1 MKYYVGT
8 RGSKLALVQT
18 NYVIDRLKE
27 AYPEDEFEAVIIK
40 TTGDI
45 QADRQLD
52 KIGSKGIFVKEI
64 EEELRDGRIQMAVHS
79 LKDMPDQSEVG
90 LTFAKAWKRE
100 DSRDVLIL
108 KNAKSLDELP
118 EGAVIGTGSKRRK
131 YQLLKLRPDLRV
143 VGIRGNIDTRLRKL
157 YEGETVCESET
168 ALSGGGAEKPMN
180 DIPQAVSGEKR
191 LTLDGIVIAAAG
203 IKRIGRADEISQY
216 LSVDEIIPA
225 PAQGTLALELRADNT
240 ELLAKLNALSD
251 DDTDRC
257 VQMERAFLKQIGGDC
272 HTPVAAYCD
281 INDRGELEL
290 RAMYGTEDG
299 SRLAS
304 TRVTENDADAADCA
318 SENEKMTQMV
328 DVAVGKIC
336 HELKA

>member
-1 MKYYVGT
+1 MRYYVGT

-27 AYPEDEFEAVIIK
+27 AYPEDEFESVIIK

-64 EEELRDGRIQMAVHS
+64 EEELADGRIQMAVHS
-79 LKDMPDQSEVG
+79 LKDMPEEPEAG

-100 DSRDVLIL
+100 DSRDVLVL
-108 KNAKSLDELP
+108 KNAKTLDELP
-118 EGAVIGTGSKRRK
+118 QGAVIGTGSKRRK
-131 YQLLKLRPDLRV
+131 YQLLKLRPDLKV

-157 YEGETVCESET
+157 YEGEPVCEGEA
-168 ALSGGGAEKPMN
+168 ALSAGAEKTVDDTAKDELGTN
-180 DIPQAVSGEKR
+180 R
-191 LTLDGIVIAAAG
+191 LILDGIVIAAAG
-203 IKRIGRADEISQY
+203 ITRIGRAEEISQY
-216 LSVDEIIPA
+216 MSVDEIIPA

-240 ELLAKLNALSD
+240 ELLAKLNALAD
-251 DDTDRC
+251 EDTDRC

-281 INDRGELEL
+281 VNDRGELEL
-290 RAMYGTEDG
+290 RAMYGMEDG

-304 TRVTENDADAADCA
+304 TRVTEADDDVAECA
-318 SENEKMTQMV
+318 SQNEIMAKMV
-328 DVAVGKIC
+328 DVAVGRIC
-336 HELKA
+336 QKLQP

>member
-1 MKYYVGT
+1 MRYYVGT

-27 AYPEDEFEAVIIK
+27 AYPEDEFESVVIK

-64 EEELRDGRIQMAVHS
+64 EEELADGRIQMAVHS
-79 LKDMPDQSEVG
+79 LKDMPEEPEAG

-100 DSRDVLIL
+100 DSRDVLVL
-108 KNAKSLDELP
+108 KNAKTLDELP
-118 EGAVIGTGSKRRK
+118 QGAVIGTGSKRRK
-131 YQLLKLRPDLRV
+131 YQLLKLRPDLKV

-157 YEGETVCESET
+157 YEGEPVCEGEA
-168 ALSGGGAEKPMN
+168 ALSADAEKTVD
-180 DIPQAVSGEKR
+180 DIAKDELETNR
-191 LTLDGIVIAAAG
+191 LILDGIVIAAAG
-203 IKRIGRADEISQY
+203 IRRIGRAEEISQY
-216 LSVDEIIPA
+216 MSVDEIIPA
-225 PAQGTLALELRADNT
+225 PAQGTLALELRADNA
-240 ELLAKLNALSD
+240 ELLAKLNALAD
-251 DDTDRC
+251 EDTDRC

-304 TRVTENDADAADCA
+304 TRVTEADDDVAECA
-318 SENEKMTQMV
+318 SQNEIMAKMV
-328 DVAVGKIC
+328 DVAVGRIC
-336 HELKA
+336 QKLQP

>member
-1 MKYYVGT
+1 MRYYVGT

-27 AYPEDEFEAVIIK
+27 AYPEDEFESVVIK

-64 EEELRDGRIQMAVHS
+64 EEELADGRIQMAVHS
-79 LKDMPDQSEVG
+79 LKDMPEEPEAG

-100 DSRDVLIL
+100 DSRDVLVL
-108 KNAKSLDELP
+108 KNAKTLDELP
-118 EGAVIGTGSKRRK
+118 QGAVIGTGSKRRK
-131 YQLLKLRPDLRV
+131 YQLLKLRPDLKV

-157 YEGETVCESET
+157 YEGEPVCEGEA
-168 ALSGGGAEKPMN
+168 ALSAGAEKTVDDTAKDELGTN
-180 DIPQAVSGEKR
+180 R
-191 LTLDGIVIAAAG
+191 LILDGIVIAAAG
-203 IKRIGRADEISQY
+203 ITRIGRAEEISQY
-216 LSVDEIIPA
+216 MSVDEIIPA

-240 ELLAKLNALSD
+240 ELLAKLNALAD
-251 DDTDRC
+251 EDTDRC

-290 RAMYGTEDG
+290 RAMYGSEDG
-299 SRLAS
+299 SQLAS
-304 TRVTENDADAADCA
+304 TRVTEADDDVAECA
-318 SENEKMTQMV
+318 SQNEIMAKMV
-328 DVAVGKIC
+328 DVAVGRIC
-336 HELKA
+336 QKLQP

>member
-1 MKYYVGT
+1 MRYYVGT

-27 AYPEDEFEAVIIK
+27 AYPEDEFESVVIK

-64 EEELRDGRIQMAVHS
+64 EEELADGRIQLAVHS
-79 LKDMPDQSEVG
+79 LKDMPEEPEAG

-100 DSRDVLIL
+100 DSRDVLVL
-108 KNAKSLDELP
+108 KNAKTLDELP
-118 EGAVIGTGSKRRK
+118 QGAVIGTGSKRRK
-131 YQLLKLRPDLRV
+131 YQLLKLRPDLKV

-157 YEGETVCESET
+157 YEGELVCESEA
-168 ALSGGGAEKPMN
+168 ALSAGAEKTVD
-180 DIPQAVSGEKR
+180 DIAKEELGTNR
-191 LTLDGIVIAAAG
+191 LMLDGIVIAAAG
-203 IKRIGRADEISQY
+203 ITRIGRAEEISQY
-216 LSVDEIIPA
+216 MSVDEIIPA
-225 PAQGTLALELRADNT
+225 PAQGTLALELRADNA
-240 ELLAKLNALSD
+240 ELLAKLNALAD
-251 DDTDRC
+251 EDTDRC

-290 RAMYGTEDG
+290 RAMYGSEDG
-299 SRLAS
+299 SQLAS
-304 TRVTENDADAADCA
+304 TRVTEADDDVAECA
-318 SENEKMTQMV
+318 SQNEIMAKMV
-328 DVAVGKIC
+328 DVAVGRIC
-336 HELKA
+336 QKLQP

>member
-27 AYPEDEFEAVIIK
+27 AYPEDEFESVVIK

-64 EEELRDGRIQMAVHS
+64 EEELADGRIQLAVHS
-79 LKDMPDQSEVG
+79 LKDMPEEPEAG

-100 DSRDVLIL
+100 DSRDVLVL
-108 KNAKSLDELP
+108 KNAKTLDELP
-118 EGAVIGTGSKRRK
+118 QGAVIGTGSKRRK
-131 YQLLKLRPDLRV
+131 YQLLKLRTDLKV

-157 YEGETVCESET
+157 YEGEPVCEGEA
-168 ALSGGGAEKPMN
+168 ALSAGAEKTVDDTAKDELGTN
-180 DIPQAVSGEKR
+180 R
-191 LTLDGIVIAAAG
+191 LILDGIVIAAAG
-203 IKRIGRADEISQY
+203 ITRIGRAEEISQY
-216 LSVDEIIPA
+216 MSVDEIIPA

-240 ELLAKLNALSD
+240 ELLAKLNALAD
-251 DDTDRC
+251 EDTDRC

-299 SRLAS
+299 SQLAS
-304 TRVTENDADAADCA
+304 TRVTEADDDVAECA
-318 SENEKMTQMV
+318 SQNEIMAKMV
-328 DVAVGKIC
+328 DVAVGRIC
-336 HELKA
+336 QKLQP

>member
-27 AYPEDEFEAVIIK
+27 AYPEDEFESVIIK

-64 EEELRDGRIQMAVHS
+64 EEELADGRIQMAVHS
-79 LKDMPDQSEVG
+79 LKDMPDEPEAG

-100 DSRDVLIL
+100 DSRDVLVL
-108 KNAKSLDELP
+108 KNAKTLDELP
-118 EGAVIGTGSKRRK
+118 QGAVIGTGSKRRK
-131 YQLLKLRPDLRV
+131 YQLLKLRPDLKV

-157 YEGETVCESET
+157 YEGELVCESEA
-168 ALSGGGAEKPMN
+168 ALSAGAEKTVD
-180 DIPQAVSGEKR
+180 DIAKEELGTNR
-191 LTLDGIVIAAAG
+191 LMLDGIVIAAAG
-203 IKRIGRADEISQY
+203 ITRIGRAEEISQY
-216 LSVDEIIPA
+216 MSVDEIIPA

-240 ELLAKLNALSD
+240 ELLAKLNALAD
-251 DDTDRC
+251 EDTDRC

-290 RAMYGTEDG
+290 RAMYGSEDG
-299 SRLAS
+299 SQLAS
-304 TRVTENDADAADCA
+304 TRVTEADDDVAECA
-318 SENEKMTQMV
+318 SQNEIMAKMV
-328 DVAVGKIC
+328 DVAVGRIC
-336 HELKA
+336 QKLQP

>member
-27 AYPEDEFEAVIIK
+27 AYPEDEFESVVIK

-64 EEELRDGRIQMAVHS
+64 EEELADGRIQLAVHS
-79 LKDMPDQSEVG
+79 LKDMPDEPKAG

-100 DSRDVLIL
+100 DSRDVLVL
-108 KNAKSLDELP
+108 KNAKTLDELP
-118 EGAVIGTGSKRRK
+118 QGAVIGTGSKRRK
-131 YQLLKLRPDLRV
+131 YQLLKLRPDLKV

-157 YEGETVCESET
+157 YEGEPVCEGEA
-168 ALSGGGAEKPMN
+168 ALSAGAEKTVD
-180 DIPQAVSGEKR
+180 DIAKDELGTNR
-191 LTLDGIVIAAAG
+191 LILDGIVIAAAG
-203 IKRIGRADEISQY
+203 ITRIGRAEEISQY
-216 LSVDEIIPA
+216 MSVDEIIPA

-240 ELLAKLNALSD
+240 ELLAKLNALAD
-251 DDTDRC
+251 EDTDRC

-299 SRLAS
+299 SQLAS
-304 TRVTENDADAADCA
+304 TRVTEADDDVAECA
-318 SENEKMTQMV
+318 SQNEIMAKMV
-328 DVAVGKIC
+328 DVAVGRIC
-336 HELKA
+336 QKLQP

>member
-1 MKYYVGT
+1 MRYYVGT

-27 AYPEDEFEAVIIK
+27 AYPEDEFESVVIK

-64 EEELRDGRIQMAVHS
+64 EEELADGRIQMAVHS
-79 LKDMPDQSEVG
+79 LKDMPEEPEAG

-100 DSRDVLIL
+100 DSRDVLVL
-108 KNAKSLDELP
+108 KNAKTLDELP
-118 EGAVIGTGSKRRK
+118 QGAVIGTGSKRRK
-131 YQLLKLRPDLRV
+131 YQLLKLRPDLKV

-157 YEGETVCESET
+157 YEGEPVCEGEA
-168 ALSGGGAEKPMN
+168 ALSAGAEKTVD
-180 DIPQAVSGEKR
+180 DIAKDELETNR
-191 LTLDGIVIAAAG
+191 LILDGIVIAAAG
-203 IKRIGRADEISQY
+203 ITRIGRAEEISQY
-216 LSVDEIIPA
+216 MSVDEIVPA

-240 ELLAKLNALSD
+240 ELLAKLNALAD
-251 DDTDRC
+251 EDTDRC

-290 RAMYGTEDG
+290 RAMYGSEDG

-304 TRVTENDADAADCA
+304 TRVTEADDDVAECA
-318 SENEKMTQMV
+318 SQNEIMAKMV
-328 DVAVGKIC
+328 DVAVGRIC
-336 HELKA
+336 QKLQP

>member
-1 MKYYVGT
+1 MRYYVGT

-27 AYPEDEFEAVIIK
+27 AYPEDEFESVVIK

-64 EEELRDGRIQMAVHS
+64 EEELADGRIQLAVHS
-79 LKDMPDQSEVG
+79 LKDMPDEPKAG

-100 DSRDVLIL
+100 DSRDVLVL
-108 KNAKSLDELP
+108 KNAKTLDELP
-118 EGAVIGTGSKRRK
+118 QGAVIGTGSKRRK
-131 YQLLKLRPDLRV
+131 YQLLKLRPDLKV

-157 YEGETVCESET
+157 YEGEPVCEGEA
-168 ALSGGGAEKPMN
+168 ALSAGAEKTVD
-180 DIPQAVSGEKR
+180 DIAKDELGTNR
-191 LTLDGIVIAAAG
+191 LILDGIVIAAAG
-203 IKRIGRADEISQY
+203 ITRIGRAEEISQY
-216 LSVDEIIPA
+216 MSVDEIIPA

-240 ELLAKLNALSD
+240 ELLAKLNALAD
-251 DDTDRC
+251 EDTDRC

-272 HTPVAAYCD
+272 HTPVAAYCA

-304 TRVTENDADAADCA
+304 TRVTEADDDVAECA
-318 SENEKMTQMV
+318 SQNEIMAKMV
-328 DVAVGKIC
+328 DVAVGRIC
-336 HELKA
+336 QKLQP

>member
-27 AYPEDEFEAVIIK
+27 AYPEDEFESVVIK

-64 EEELRDGRIQMAVHS
+64 EEELADGRIQLAVHS
-79 LKDMPDQSEVG
+79 LKDMPEEPEAG

-100 DSRDVLIL
+100 DSRDVLVL
-108 KNAKSLDELP
+108 KNAKTLDELP
-118 EGAVIGTGSKRRK
+118 QGAVIGTGSKRRK
-131 YQLLKLRPDLRV
+131 YQLLKLRTDLKV

-157 YEGETVCESET
+157 YEGEPVCEGEA
-168 ALSGGGAEKPMN
+168 ALSAGAEKTVDDTAKDELGTN
-180 DIPQAVSGEKR
+180 R
-191 LTLDGIVIAAAG
+191 LILDGIVIAAAG
-203 IKRIGRADEISQY
+203 ITRIGRAEEISQY
-216 LSVDEIIPA
+216 MSVDEIIPA

-240 ELLAKLNALSD
+240 ELLAKLNALAD
-251 DDTDRC
+251 EDTDRC

-304 TRVTENDADAADCA
+304 TRVTEADDDVAECA
-318 SENEKMTQMV
+318 SQNEIMAKMV
-328 DVAVGKIC
+328 DVAVGRIC
-336 HELKA
+336 QKLQP

>member
-1 MKYYVGT
+1 MRYYVGT

-27 AYPEDEFEAVIIK
+27 AYPEDEFESVVIK

-64 EEELRDGRIQMAVHS
+64 EEELADGRIQMAVHS
-79 LKDMPDQSEVG
+79 LKDMPEEPEAG

-100 DSRDVLIL
+100 DSRDVLVL
-108 KNAKSLDELP
+108 KNAKTLDELP
-118 EGAVIGTGSKRRK
+118 QGAVIGTGSKRRK
-131 YQLLKLRPDLRV
+131 YQLLKLRPDLKV

-157 YEGETVCESET
+157 YEGEPVCEGEA
-168 ALSGGGAEKPMN
+168 ALSAGAEKTVDDTAKDELGTN
-180 DIPQAVSGEKR
+180 R
-191 LTLDGIVIAAAG
+191 LMLDGIVIAAAG
-203 IKRIGRADEISQY
+203 ITRIGRAEEISQY
-216 LSVDEIIPA
+216 MSVDEIIPA

-240 ELLAKLNALSD
+240 ELLAKLNALAD
-251 DDTDRC
+251 EDTDRC

-304 TRVTENDADAADCA
+304 TRVTEADDDVAECA
-318 SENEKMTQMV
+318 SQNEIMAKMV
-328 DVAVGKIC
+328 DVAVGRIC
-336 HELKA
+336 QKLQP

>member
-1 MKYYVGT
+1 MRYYVGT

-27 AYPEDEFEAVIIK
+27 AYPEDEFESVVIK

-64 EEELRDGRIQMAVHS
+64 EEELADGRIQMAVHS
-79 LKDMPDQSEVG
+79 LKDMPEEPEAG

-100 DSRDVLIL
+100 DSRDVLVL
-108 KNAKSLDELP
+108 KNAKTLDELP
-118 EGAVIGTGSKRRK
+118 QGAVIGTGSKRRK
-131 YQLLKLRPDLRV
+131 YQLLKLRPDLKV

-157 YEGETVCESET
+157 YEGEPVCEGEA
-168 ALSGGGAEKPMN
+168 ALSGDGAEKPMN
-180 DIPQAVSGEKR
+180 DISKAVSGEKG

-203 IKRIGRADEISQY
+203 IKRIGRANEISQY
-216 LSVDEIIPA
+216 MSVDEIIPA

-240 ELLAKLNALSD
+240 ELLAKLNALAD
-251 DDTDRC
+251 EDTDRC

-281 INDRGELEL
+281 INDGGLEL
-290 RAMYGTEDG
+290 RAMYGSEDG
-299 SRLAS
+299 SQLAS
-304 TRVTENDADAADCA
+304 TRVTEDDVNTGDCT
-318 SENEKMTQMV
+318 SENEKMTKMV
-328 DVAVGKIC
+328 DMAVKKIC
-336 HELKA
+336 EELC

>member
-27 AYPEDEFEAVIIK
+27 AYPEDEFESVVIK

-64 EEELRDGRIQMAVHS
+64 EEELADGRIQMAVHS
-79 LKDMPDQSEVG
+79 LKDMPDEPEAG

-100 DSRDVLIL
+100 DSRDVLVL
-108 KNAKSLDELP
+108 KNAKTLDELP
-118 EGAVIGTGSKRRK
+118 QGAVIGTGSKRRK
-131 YQLLKLRPDLRV
+131 YQLLKLRPDLKV

-157 YEGETVCESET
+157 YEGELVCESEA
-168 ALSGGGAEKPMN
+168 ALSAGAEKTVD
-180 DIPQAVSGEKR
+180 DIAKEELGTNR
-191 LTLDGIVIAAAG
+191 LMLDGIVIAAAG
-203 IKRIGRADEISQY
+203 ITRIGRAEEISQY
-216 LSVDEIIPA
+216 MSVDEIIPA

-240 ELLAKLNALSD
+240 ELLAKLNALAD
-251 DDTDRC
+251 EDTDRC

-290 RAMYGTEDG
+290 RAMYGSEDG
-299 SRLAS
+299 SQLAS
-304 TRVTENDADAADCA
+304 TRVTEADDDVAECA
-318 SENEKMTQMV
+318 SQNEIMAKMV
-328 DVAVGKIC
+328 DVAVGRIC
-336 HELKA
+336 QKLQP

>member
-1 MKYYVGT
+1 MRYYVGT

-27 AYPEDEFEAVIIK
+27 AYPEDEFESVVIK

-52 KIGSKGIFVKEI
+52 QIGSKGIFVKEI
-64 EEELRDGRIQMAVHS
+64 EEELADGRIQMAVHS
-79 LKDMPDQSEVG
+79 LKDMPEEPKAG

-100 DSRDVLIL
+100 DSRDVLVL
-108 KNAKSLDELP
+108 KNAETLDELP
-118 EGAVIGTGSKRRK
+118 QGAVIGTGSKRRK
-131 YQLLKLRPDLRV
+131 YQLLKLRPDLKV

-157 YEGETVCESET
+157 YEGEPVCEGEA
-168 ALSGGGAEKPMN
+168 ALSAGAEKTVD
-180 DIPQAVSGEKR
+180 DIAKDELGTNR
-191 LTLDGIVIAAAG
+191 LILDGIVIAAAG
-203 IKRIGRADEISQY
+203 ITRIGRAEEISQY
-216 LSVDEIIPA
+216 MSVDEIIPA

-240 ELLAKLNALSD
+240 ELLAKLNALAD
-251 DDTDRC
+251 EDTDRC

-281 INDRGELEL
+281 INDGELEL
-290 RAMYGTEDG
+290 RAMYGSEDG

-304 TRVTENDADAADCA
+304 TRVTEADVNTGDCT
-318 SENEKMTQMV
+318 SENEKMTKMV
-328 DVAVGKIC
+328 DMAVKKIC
-336 HELKA
+336 EELC

>member
-1 MKYYVGT
+1 MRYYVGT

-27 AYPEDEFEAVIIK
+27 AYPEDEFEAVVIK

-64 EEELRDGRIQMAVHS
+64 EEELSDGRIQMAVHS
-79 LKDMPDQSEVG
+79 LKDMPDEPESG

-100 DSRDVLIL
+100 DSRDVLVL
-108 KNAKSLDELP
+108 KNAKTLDELP

-131 YQLLKLRPDLRV
+131 YQLLKLRPDLKV

-157 YEGETVCESET
+157 YEGEPVL
-168 ALSGGGAEKPMN
+168 AGDGAEKTVD
-180 DIPQAVSGEKR
+180 DIAKDELGKNR
-191 LTLDGIVIAAAG
+191 LTLDGIMIAAAG

-216 LSVDEIIPA
+216 MSVDEIIPA

-240 ELLAKLNALSD
+240 ELLAKLNALAD
-251 DDTDRC
+251 ENTDRC

-304 TRVTENDADAADCA
+304 TKVTEADAETTDCT
-318 SENEKMTQMV
+318 SENEKMDKMV
-328 DVAVGKIC
+328 DLAVGRICNKIC
-336 HELKA
+336 I

>member
-1 MKYYVGT
+1 MRYYVGT

-27 AYPEDEFEAVIIK
+27 AYPEDEFESVVIK

-64 EEELRDGRIQMAVHS
+64 EEELADGRIQMAVHS
-79 LKDMPDQSEVG
+79 LKDMPEEPEAG

-100 DSRDVLIL
+100 DSRDVLVL
-108 KNAKSLDELP
+108 KNAKTLDELP
-118 EGAVIGTGSKRRK
+118 QGAVIGTGSKRRK
-131 YQLLKLRPDLRV
+131 YQLLKLRPDLKV

-157 YEGETVCESET
+157 YEGEPVCEGEA
-168 ALSGGGAEKPMN
+168 ALSAGAEKTVDDTAKDELGTN
-180 DIPQAVSGEKR
+180 R
-191 LTLDGIVIAAAG
+191 LILDGIVIAAAG
-203 IKRIGRADEISQY
+203 IRRIGRAEEISQY
-216 LSVDEIIPA
+216 MSVDEIIPA

-240 ELLAKLNALSD
+240 ELLAKLNALAD
-251 DDTDRC
+251 EDTDRC

-290 RAMYGTEDG
+290 RAMYGSEDG
-299 SRLAS
+299 SQLAS
-304 TRVTENDADAADCA
+304 TRVTEADDDVAECA
-318 SENEKMTQMV
+318 SQNEIMAKMV
-328 DVAVGKIC
+328 DVAVGRIC
-336 HELKA
+336 QKLQP

>member
-1 MKYYVGT
+1 MRYYVGT

-27 AYPEDEFEAVIIK
+27 AYPEDEFESVVIK

-64 EEELRDGRIQMAVHS
+64 EEELADGRIQLAVHS
-79 LKDMPDQSEVG
+79 LKDMPEEPEAG

-100 DSRDVLIL
+100 DSRDVLVL
-108 KNAKSLDELP
+108 KNAKTLDELP
-118 EGAVIGTGSKRRK
+118 LGAVIGTGSKRRK
-131 YQLLKLRPDLRV
+131 YQLLKLRPDLKV
-143 VGIRGNIDTRLRKL
+143 VGIRGNIDTRLWKL
-157 YEGETVCESET
+157 YEGEPVCEGEA
-168 ALSGGGAEKPMN
+168 ALSAGAEKTVDDTSKDELGTN
-180 DIPQAVSGEKR
+180 R
-191 LTLDGIVIAAAG
+191 LILDGIVIAAAG
-203 IKRIGRADEISQY
+203 ITRIGRAEEISQY
-216 LSVDEIIPA
+216 MSVDEIIPA

-240 ELLAKLNALSD
+240 ELLAKLNALAD
-251 DDTDRC
+251 EDTDRC

-304 TRVTENDADAADCA
+304 TRVTEADDDVAECA
-318 SENEKMTQMV
+318 SQNEIMAKMV
-328 DVAVGKIC
+328 DVAVGRIC
-336 HELKA
+336 QKLQP

>member
-1 MKYYVGT
+1 MRYYVGT

-27 AYPEDEFEAVIIK
+27 AYPEDEFESVVIK

-64 EEELRDGRIQMAVHS
+64 EEELADGRIQMAVHS
-79 LKDMPDQSEVG
+79 LKDMPEEPEAG

-100 DSRDVLIL
+100 DSRDVLVL
-108 KNAKSLDELP
+108 KNAKTLDELP
-118 EGAVIGTGSKRRK
+118 QGAVIGTGSKRRK
-131 YQLLKLRPDLRV
+131 YQLLKLRPDLKV

-157 YEGETVCESET
+157 YEGEPVCEGGA
-168 ALSGGGAEKPMN
+168 ALSAGAEKTVDDTAKDELGTN
-180 DIPQAVSGEKR
+180 R
-191 LTLDGIVIAAAG
+191 LILDGIVIAAAG
-203 IKRIGRADEISQY
+203 ITRIGRAEEISQY
-216 LSVDEIIPA
+216 MSVDEIIPA

-240 ELLAKLNALSD
+240 ELLAKLNALAD
-251 DDTDRC
+251 EDTDRC

-281 INDRGELEL
+281 VNDRGELEL
-290 RAMYGTEDG
+290 RAMYGMEDG

-304 TRVTENDADAADCA
+304 TRVTEADDDVAECA
-318 SENEKMTQMV
+318 SQNEIMAKMV
-328 DVAVGKIC
+328 DVAVGRIC
-336 HELKA
+336 QKLQP

>member
-1 MKYYVGT
+1 MRYYVGT
-8 RGSKLALVQT
+8 RGSKLALAQT

-27 AYPEDEFEAVIIK
+27 AYPEDEFEAVVIK

-79 LKDMPDQSEVG
+79 LKDMPDEPEAG

-100 DSRDVLIL
+100 DSRDVLVL
-108 KNAKSLDELP
+108 KNAKTLDELH

-131 YQLLKLRPDLRV
+131 YQLLKLRPDLKV

-157 YEGETVCESET
+157 YEGEE
-168 ALSGGGAEKPMN
+168 
-180 DIPQAVSGEKR
+180 
-191 LTLDGIVIAAAG
+191 TLDGIMIAAAG
-203 IKRIGRADEISQY
+203 IKRIGRADEVSQY
-216 LSVDEIIPA
+216 MSVDEIIPA

-240 ELLAKLNALSD
+240 ELLAKLNALAD
-251 DDTDRC
+251 EDTDRC

-281 INDRGELEL
+281 INDGGELEL

-304 TRVTENDADAADCA
+304 TRVTEADDDVADCA
-318 SENEKMTQMV
+318 SQNEKMDKMV
-328 DVAVGKIC
+328 DVAVGRICNKIC
-336 HELKA
+336 I

>member
-1 MKYYVGT
+1 MRYYVGT
-8 RGSKLALVQT
+8 RGSKLALAQT

-27 AYPEDEFEAVIIK
+27 AYPEDEFESVVIK

-64 EEELRDGRIQMAVHS
+64 EEELADGRIQLAVHS
-79 LKDMPDQSEVG
+79 LKDMPEEPEAG

-100 DSRDVLIL
+100 DSRDVLVL
-108 KNAKSLDELP
+108 KNAKTLDELP
-118 EGAVIGTGSKRRK
+118 QGAVIGTGSKRRK
-131 YQLLKLRPDLRV
+131 YQLLKLRPDLKV

-157 YEGETVCESET
+157 YEGELVCESEA
-168 ALSGGGAEKPMN
+168 ALSAGAEKTVDDTAKDELGTN
-180 DIPQAVSGEKR
+180 R
-191 LTLDGIVIAAAG
+191 LMLDGIVIAAAG
-203 IKRIGRADEISQY
+203 ITRIGRAEEISQY
-216 LSVDEIIPA
+216 MSVDEIIPA

-240 ELLAKLNALSD
+240 ELLAKLNALAD
-251 DDTDRC
+251 EDTDRC

-281 INDRGELEL
+281 INDGELEL
-290 RAMYGTEDG
+290 RAMYGSEDG

-304 TRVTENDADAADCA
+304 TRVTEADDDVAECA
-318 SENEKMTQMV
+318 SQNEIMAKMV
-328 DVAVGKIC
+328 DVAVGRIC
-336 HELKA
+336 QKLQP

>member
-27 AYPEDEFEAVIIK
+27 AYPEDEFESVVIK

-64 EEELRDGRIQMAVHS
+64 EEELADGRIQLAVHS
-79 LKDMPDQSEVG
+79 LKDMPDEPKAG

-100 DSRDVLIL
+100 DSRDVLVL
-108 KNAKSLDELP
+108 KKAKTLDELP
-118 EGAVIGTGSKRRK
+118 QGAVIGTGSKRRK
-131 YQLLKLRPDLRV
+131 YQLLKLRTDLKV

-157 YEGETVCESET
+157 YEGEPVCEGEA
-168 ALSGGGAEKPMN
+168 ALSAGAEKTVD
-180 DIPQAVSGEKR
+180 DIAKDELGTNR
-191 LTLDGIVIAAAG
+191 LILDGIVIAAAG
-203 IKRIGRADEISQY
+203 ITRIGRAEEISQY
-216 LSVDEIIPA
+216 MSVDEIIPA

-240 ELLAKLNALSD
+240 ELLAKLNALAD
-251 DDTDRC
+251 EDTDRC

-272 HTPVAAYCD
+272 HTPVAAYCA

-299 SRLAS
+299 SQLAS
-304 TRVTENDADAADCA
+304 TRVTEADDDVAECA
-318 SENEKMTQMV
+318 SQNEIMAKMV
-328 DVAVGKIC
+328 DVAVGRIC
-336 HELKA
+336 QKLQP

>member
-1 MKYYVGT
+1 MRYYVGT

-27 AYPEDEFEAVIIK
+27 AYPEDEFESVVIK

-64 EEELRDGRIQMAVHS
+64 EEELADGRIQLAVHS
-79 LKDMPDQSEVG
+79 LKDMPEEPEAG

-100 DSRDVLIL
+100 DSRDVLVL
-108 KNAKSLDELP
+108 KNAKTLDELTQ
-118 EGAVIGTGSKRRK
+118 GAVIGTGSKRRK
-131 YQLLKLRPDLRV
+131 YQLLKLRPDLKV

-157 YEGETVCESET
+157 YEGEPVCEGEA
-168 ALSGGGAEKPMN
+168 ALSGDGAEKPMN
-180 DIPQAVSGEKR
+180 DISKAVSGEKG

-203 IKRIGRADEISQY
+203 ITRIGRAEEISQY
-216 LSVDEIIPA
+216 MSVDEIIPA
-225 PAQGTLALELRADNT
+225 PAQGTLALELRADNR
-240 ELLAKLNALSD
+240 ELLAKLNALAD
-251 DDTDRC
+251 EDTDRC

-281 INDRGELEL
+281 INDGGLEL
-290 RAMYGTEDG
+290 RAMYGSEDG
-299 SRLAS
+299 SQLAS
-304 TRVTENDADAADCA
+304 TRVTEADVNTGDCT
-318 SENEKMTQMV
+318 SEKEKMTKMV
-328 DVAVGKIC
+328 DMAVKKIC
-336 HELKA
+336 EELC

>member
-27 AYPEDEFEAVIIK
+27 AYPEDEFESVVIK

-64 EEELRDGRIQMAVHS
+64 EEALADGRIQMAVHS
-79 LKDMPDQSEVG
+79 LKDMPEEPEAG

-100 DSRDVLIL
+100 DSRDVLVL
-108 KNAKSLDELP
+108 KNAKTLDELP
-118 EGAVIGTGSKRRK
+118 QGAVIGTGSKRRK
-131 YQLLKLRPDLRV
+131 YQLLKQRPDLKV

-157 YEGETVCESET
+157 YEGEPVCESEA
-168 ALSGGGAEKPMN
+168 ALPVCAEKTVDDMAKDELEIN
-180 DIPQAVSGEKR
+180 R

-203 IKRIGRADEISQY
+203 IRRIGRAEEISQY
-216 LSVDEIIPA
+216 MSVDEIIPA

-240 ELLAKLNALSD
+240 ELLAKLNALAD
-251 DDTDRC
+251 EDTDRC

-272 HTPVAAYCD
+272 HTPVAAYCA

-304 TRVTENDADAADCA
+304 TRVTEADDDVAECA
-318 SENEKMTQMV
+318 SQNEIMAKMV
-328 DVAVGKIC
+328 DVAVGRIC
-336 HELKA
+336 QKLQP

>member
-1 MKYYVGT
+1 MRYYVGT

-27 AYPEDEFEAVIIK
+27 AYPEDEFESVVIK

-52 KIGSKGIFVKEI
+52 QIGLKGIFVKEI
-64 EEELRDGRIQMAVHS
+64 EEELADGRIQMAVHS
-79 LKDMPDQSEVG
+79 LKDMPEEPEAG

-100 DSRDVLIL
+100 DSRDVLVL
-108 KNAKSLDELP
+108 KNAKTLDELP
-118 EGAVIGTGSKRRK
+118 QGAVIGTGSKRRK
-131 YQLLKLRPDLRV
+131 YQLLKLRPDLKV

-157 YEGETVCESET
+157 YEGEPVCEGEA
-168 ALSGGGAEKPMN
+168 ALSAGAEKTVDDTAKDELGTN
-180 DIPQAVSGEKR
+180 R
-191 LTLDGIVIAAAG
+191 LMLDGIVIAAAG
-203 IKRIGRADEISQY
+203 ITRIGRAEEISQY
-216 LSVDEIIPA
+216 MSVDEIIPA

-240 ELLAKLNALSD
+240 ELLAKLNALAD
-251 DDTDRC
+251 EDTDRC

-281 INDRGELEL
+281 INDGELEL
-290 RAMYGTEDG
+290 RAMYGSEDG

-304 TRVTENDADAADCA
+304 TRVTEADVNTGDCT
-318 SENEKMTQMV
+318 SENEKMTKMV
-328 DVAVGKIC
+328 DMAVKKIC
-336 HELKA
+336 EELC

>member
-18 NYVIDRLKE
+18 NYAIDRLKE
-27 AYPEDEFEAVIIK
+27 AYPEDEFESVVIK

-64 EEELRDGRIQMAVHS
+64 EEALADGRIQMAVHS
-79 LKDMPDQSEVG
+79 LKDMPEEPEAG

-100 DSRDVLIL
+100 DSRDVLVL
-108 KNAKSLDELP
+108 KNAKTLDELP
-118 EGAVIGTGSKRRK
+118 QGAVIGTGSKRRK
-131 YQLLKLRPDLRV
+131 YQLLKLRPDLKV

-157 YEGETVCESET
+157 YEGEPVCEGEA
-168 ALSGGGAEKPMN
+168 ALSAGAEKTVD
-180 DIPQAVSGEKR
+180 DIAKDELGTNR
-191 LTLDGIVIAAAG
+191 LILDGIVIAAAG
-203 IKRIGRADEISQY
+203 ITRIGRAEEISQY
-216 LSVDEIIPA
+216 MSVDEIIPA

-240 ELLAKLNALSD
+240 ELLAKLNALAD
-251 DDTDRC
+251 EDTDRC

-272 HTPVAAYCD
+272 HTPVAAYCA

-304 TRVTENDADAADCA
+304 TRVTEADDDVAECA
-318 SENEKMTQMV
+318 SQNEIMAKMV
-328 DVAVGKIC
+328 DVAVGRIC
-336 HELKA
+336 QKLQP

>member
-27 AYPEDEFEAVIIK
+27 AYPEDEFESVVIK

-64 EEELRDGRIQMAVHS
+64 EEELADGRIQLAVHS
-79 LKDMPDQSEVG
+79 LKDMPDEPKAG

-100 DSRDVLIL
+100 DSRDVLVL
-108 KNAKSLDELP
+108 KNAKTLDELP
-118 EGAVIGTGSKRRK
+118 QGAVIGTGSKRRK
-131 YQLLKLRPDLRV
+131 YQLLKLRPDLKV

-157 YEGETVCESET
+157 YEGEPVCEGEA
-168 ALSGGGAEKPMN
+168 ALSAGAEKTVD
-180 DIPQAVSGEKR
+180 DIAKDELGTNR
-191 LTLDGIVIAAAG
+191 LILDGIVIAAAG
-203 IKRIGRADEISQY
+203 ITRIGRAEEISQY
-216 LSVDEIIPA
+216 MSVDEIIPA

-240 ELLAKLNALSD
+240 ELLAKLNALAD
-251 DDTDRC
+251 EDTDRC

-272 HTPVAAYCD
+272 HTPVAAYCA

-304 TRVTENDADAADCA
+304 TRVTEADDDVAECA
-318 SENEKMTQMV
+318 SQNEIMAKMV
-328 DVAVGKIC
+328 DVAVGRIC
-336 HELKA
+336 QKLQP

>member
-27 AYPEDEFEAVIIK
+27 AYPEDEFESVVIK

-64 EEELRDGRIQMAVHS
+64 EEELADGRIQLAVHS
-79 LKDMPDQSEVG
+79 LKDMPDEPKAG

-100 DSRDVLIL
+100 DSRDVLVL
-108 KNAKSLDELP
+108 KNAKTLDELP
-118 EGAVIGTGSKRRK
+118 QGAVIGTGSKRRK
-131 YQLLKLRPDLRV
+131 YQLLKLRPDLKV

-157 YEGETVCESET
+157 YEGEPVCEGEA
-168 ALSGGGAEKPMN
+168 ALSAGAEKTVD
-180 DIPQAVSGEKR
+180 DIAKDELGTNR
-191 LTLDGIVIAAAG
+191 LILDGIVIAAAG
-203 IKRIGRADEISQY
+203 ITRIGRAEEISQY
-216 LSVDEIIPA
+216 MSVDEIIPA

-240 ELLAKLNALSD
+240 ELLAKLNALAD
-251 DDTDRC
+251 EDTDRC

-304 TRVTENDADAADCA
+304 TRVTEADDDVAECA
-318 SENEKMTQMV
+318 SQNEIMAKMV
-328 DVAVGKIC
+328 DVAVGRIC
-336 HELKA
+336 QKLQP

>member
-27 AYPEDEFEAVIIK
+27 AYPEDEFESVVIK

-64 EEELRDGRIQMAVHS
+64 EEELADGRIQLAVHS
-79 LKDMPDQSEVG
+79 LKDMPEEPEAG

-100 DSRDVLIL
+100 DSRDVLVL
-108 KNAKSLDELP
+108 KNAKTLDELP
-118 EGAVIGTGSKRRK
+118 QGAVIGTGSKRRK
-131 YQLLKLRPDLRV
+131 YQLLKLRPDLKV

-157 YEGETVCESET
+157 YEGEPVCEGEA
-168 ALSGGGAEKPMN
+168 ALSAGAEKTVDDTAKDELGTN
-180 DIPQAVSGEKR
+180 R
-191 LTLDGIVIAAAG
+191 LILDGIVIAAAG
-203 IKRIGRADEISQY
+203 ITRIGRAEEISQY
-216 LSVDEIIPA
+216 MSVDEIIPA

-240 ELLAKLNALSD
+240 ELLAKLNALAD
-251 DDTDRC
+251 EDTDRC

-304 TRVTENDADAADCA
+304 TRVTEADDDVAECA
-318 SENEKMTQMV
+318 SQNGIMAKMM
-328 DVAVGKIC
+328 DVAVGRIC
-336 HELKA
+336 QKLQP